1 MKRDLLAHLV
11 ADSGRLYR
19 DFQLAELLAHA
30 RWSRRSAWS
39 RLGQVQRSH
48 PFTLRGMAALY
59 DLPARTANH
68 PEG

>member
-11 ADSGRLYR
+11 ADSVRLCR
-19 DFQLAELLAHA
+19 DLQLAELLAHA

-39 RLGQVQRSH
+39 WLGQVQRSH
-48 PFTLRGMAALY
+48 PLTLRRMAAVY
-59 DLPARTANH
+59 DLRARTANH